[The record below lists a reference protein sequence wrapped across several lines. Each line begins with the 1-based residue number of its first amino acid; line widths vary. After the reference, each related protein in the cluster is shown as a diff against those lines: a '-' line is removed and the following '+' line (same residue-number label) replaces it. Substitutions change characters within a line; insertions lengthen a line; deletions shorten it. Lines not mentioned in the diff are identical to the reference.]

1 MKLKLILVTVL
12 AFGSMAHAQGFTS
25 NISIGLGFQG
35 IFPAATYTRAIT
47 DANFAAGGTQSTTN
61 SAGIVGDARYDFGK
75 HSAIGAALTVN
86 RNTEVFYNND
96 GQGISRVKTNDFEM
110 IGTYIFRL
118 PINERV
124 KPYAMFGGGMIRFS
138 PVNGGYNNTGTPQ
151 ADTKPAFAYGF
162 GTDVKV
168 SDHFA
173 VRLQYRGLLHAAPDF
188 KLTSSDPSVNFG
200 TGLRTH
206 VAEPS
211 IQVVYHF

>member
-1 MKLKLILVTVL
+1 
-12 AFGSMAHAQGFTS
+12 
-25 NISIGLGFQG
+25 
-35 IFPAATYTRAIT
+35 
-47 DANFAAGGTQSTTN
+47 
-61 SAGIVGDARYDFGK
+61 
-75 HSAIGAALTVN
+75 
-86 RNTEVFYNND
+86 
-96 GQGISRVKTNDFEM
+96 
-110 IGTYIFRL
+110 
-118 PINERV
+118 
-124 KPYAMFGGGMIRFS
+124 MFGGGMIRFS